1 MPVIRLCDVAEM
13 AENVPGDGDIL
24 EEDMDGRMRS
34 MEVVYGV
41 DKRDWG

>member
-13 AENVPGDGDIL
+13 AGNVLGDGDIL
-24 EEDMDGRMRS
+24 EEDMDGRMHS